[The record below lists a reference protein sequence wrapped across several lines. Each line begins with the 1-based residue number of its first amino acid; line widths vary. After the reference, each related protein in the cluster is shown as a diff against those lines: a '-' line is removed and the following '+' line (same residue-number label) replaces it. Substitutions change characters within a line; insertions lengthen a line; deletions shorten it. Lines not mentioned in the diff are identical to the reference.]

1 MTKSEEN
8 ELMDILY
15 YEPVD
20 RAGVKQFIYRVIDR
34 VKKENKNK
42 IENEADKPI
51 EFICQGDCECC
62 AYADEEECGGV
73 MLYGPNQMCAELKSI
88 KRDKIIASI
97 VRFDYGDK
105 GCRICEHYME
115 KFSAPSPD
123 EINYC
128 AKYKQVFKDGE
139 CICKGKDWSPR

>member
-20 RAGVKQFIYRVIDR
+20 RIIVRQFIYKVIDR
-34 VKKENKNK
+34 VKKENRVGNGD
-42 IENEADKPI
+42 DKPT
-51 EFICQGDCECC
+51 EFICQGDCNCC
-62 AYADEEECGGV
+62 AYANIEEYAGLMV
-73 MLYGPNQMCAELKSI
+73 YGPNQICAELKPI
-88 KRDKIIASI
+88 RRDKIIASI

-115 KFSAPSPD
+115 KFSAPSPN
-123 EINYC
+123 EMNYC
-128 AKYKQVFKDGE
+128 AKYKQAFKDGE
-139 CICKGKDWSPR
+139 CICKGKDWSAK